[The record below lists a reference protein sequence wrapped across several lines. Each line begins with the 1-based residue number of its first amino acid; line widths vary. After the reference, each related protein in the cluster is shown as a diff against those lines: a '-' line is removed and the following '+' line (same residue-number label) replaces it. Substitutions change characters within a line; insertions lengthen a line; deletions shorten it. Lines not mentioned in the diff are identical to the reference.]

1 MSATT
6 IYNPIR
12 WVNRMT
18 NQLPDP
24 NDLDWGSM
32 SKAEFKRNELAYEL
46 AHEEDGA
53 VTRKHKPYSTPVLV
67 IKTASLT
74 DALAVAYAA
83 YRINGNQ
90 YVKDTRRFSTE
101 SNKTQFD
108 NKSLVRFYWEKKNN
122 ISDAQYLPADF
133 EMFEPT
139 EADYA
144 SVEEARKWMKRYVML
159 GLGDLDSFKTDM
171 IKELSQDKI
180 AIKNMGRIAYA
191 PEFVA
196 RDQQEAGLK
205 KTIRVEYRDSCHI
218 EPVGATVEGVIEFLD
233 KFYSKQW
240 ESYNYTG
247 VIDGNLVS
255 FMNKFEHAVGSRMR
269 IKAKVKSHTK
279 NRLFSADETRLN
291 YVKLYKV

>member
-1 MSATT
+1 MTT

-12 WVNRMT
+12 WANQMT

-24 NDLDWGSM
+24 NDLNWGSM
-32 SKAEFKRNELAYEL
+32 SKAEFKRNELAFEL
-46 AHEEDGA
+46 AHEEDEA
-53 VTRKHKPYSTPVLV
+53 ITKIHKPYSTPVLV
-67 IKTASLT
+67 IKTVSLT

-101 SNKTQFD
+101 GNKTQFD
-108 NKSLVRFYWEKKNN
+108 NKSLVRYYWEKKNN
-122 ISDAQYLPADF
+122 VYGAQYLPADF

-159 GLGDLDSFKTDM
+159 GLGELDSFKVDM

-180 AIKNMGRIAYA
+180 VLKNMGRIAYA

-205 KTIRVEYRDSCHI
+205 KTIRVEYRDSKHV

-233 KFYSKQW
+233 KRYSKQW
-240 ESYNYTG
+240 ESHNYTG

-255 FMNKFEHAVGSRMR
+255 FMNKFEHTVGSRMR